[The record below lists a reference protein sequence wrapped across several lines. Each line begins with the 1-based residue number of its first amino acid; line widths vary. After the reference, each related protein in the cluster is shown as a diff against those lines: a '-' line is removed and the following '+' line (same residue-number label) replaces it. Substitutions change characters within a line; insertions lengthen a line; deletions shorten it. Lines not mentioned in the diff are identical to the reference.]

1 MDKDLINSIINELDE
16 TRLQNICKTIKVKIP
31 GFRSTQKYP
40 KLLMLPNLLK
50 KRSEVFNYLKE
61 LSYNSEERK
70 EFQGKDIVEIES
82 LIDIRNRKK
91 TIEQIIYLATQDTL
105 ECKNLANE
113 IIDKLREEDNNI
125 DDNIINEEE
134 KNIEE
139 LNEIISIQKTDE
151 SELLSF
157 NGKSMEIEN
166 EKNYDSTIDDKKI
179 INKYIVEVEEK
190 NGFYNIYPLFKVEE
204 DRLIKV
210 QEEDYPDYGNINV
223 NPWSEFSKK
232 DYNFISP
239 LWICKFDEK
248 QLEETINKTK
258 FKIDGDKL
266 IKNNSIYSIN
276 NEGIYEIVELLEDNS
291 NVEELICNDKIEIR
305 NKPMSKKIYI
315 KDSNYVY
322 GPFGYIQNDRGG
334 GYYLDRK
341 DSNYIIEKYSLK
353 DNKSYLNISEIESPC
368 NNYNNSYVTVVYF
381 HNKKNLISEKIDI
394 ISNEELVNELK
405 KTIRNKN
412 TNYSRNEVEEIRKN
426 INSIINNSLSEQRR
440 NRLNNLI
447 YQNEITDSFIE
458 NDLIEIIGSLL
469 EGKETKE
476 FIAKKILSEHE
487 ILRKL
492 QNVELVQSEIES
504 KNKDLDNVKQE
515 LEDTKQKLEKMQVE
529 INDAKNKNIQE
540 AIEKNQF
547 EIKQM
552 TDKKESMEKE
562 IEELTQKYESCK
574 EIDLRHK
581 EIEELKKKAKEEEDN
596 YNVFSRK
603 NQNMKNEAEKIEKE
617 IREKLESATSIS
629 NYSNIAFDGMIAN
642 EMLESAAKWSKEK
655 YIESFENSI
664 ASKEKVEN
672 VIKVKSFEE
681 NNAIDYIYNKITQNR
696 DYSRNDVINIMIC
709 LTQGFLTVFAGEPG
723 VGKTSICNIIAKTL
737 GLSNK
742 NSDYNRFTEI
752 SVEKGWTSKRDLIG
766 YYNPLTKSFDKNNGD
781 LFKAF
786 NILHQE
792 YTRGIN
798 DFPYYVLLDEANL
811 SSMEHYWADFMNVCD
826 LDKENRKINLGED
839 YIYDIPKTLRFLATI
854 NYDHTTETLSPRLI
868 DRAWIILLEVNNFDS
883 FLYNYEEEKISDG
896 IIMFKDLEKCFSYYE
911 LIEEFRNPMYEELE
925 EIYKIFKENN
935 ISVSPRVDNM
945 INRYLKVACKLFE
958 KTESTAREFVALDYA
973 VAQKLLPKINGY
985 GDEYR
990 KFLKDIEE
998 KFNENNMM
1006 RCKNIIDKIIK
1017 KGDANMQYYQF
1028 FA

>member
-1 MDKDLINSIINELDE
+1 
-16 TRLQNICKTIKVKIP
+16 
-31 GFRSTQKYP
+31 
-40 KLLMLPNLLK
+40 ML
-50 KRSEVFNYLKE
+50 SVH
-61 LSYNSEERK
+61 
-70 EFQGKDIVEIES
+70 
-82 LIDIRNRKK
+82 
-91 TIEQIIYLATQDTL
+91 
-105 ECKNLANE
+105 
-113 IIDKLREEDNNI
+113 
-125 DDNIINEEE
+125 
-134 KNIEE
+134 
-139 LNEIISIQKTDE
+139 
-151 SELLSF
+151 
-157 NGKSMEIEN
+157 GKSMEIEN
-166 EKNYDSTIDDKKI
+166 EKNYDNMMEDKKI

-210 QEEDYPDYGNINV
+210 QEQDYPDYGNINV

-239 LWICKFDEK
+239 LWICKFEEN

-266 IKNNSIYSIN
+266 IKNNNIYSIN
-276 NEGIYEIVELLEDNS
+276 NEGIYEIVELLEDNP
-291 NVEELICNDKIEIR
+291 NVEELICSDKIEIK
-305 NKPMSKKIYI
+305 NKPISKKIYI

-322 GPFGYIQNDRGG
+322 GPFGYTQNERGG
-334 GYYLDRK
+334 GYYLDKR

-381 HNKKNLISEKIDI
+381 HNKKNLIYEKIDI
-394 ISNEELVNELK
+394 ISNEELLNELK

-412 TNYSRNEVEEIRKN
+412 TNYSRNEIEEIRKN

-440 NRLNNLI
+440 NRLKNLI
-447 YQNEITDSFIE
+447 YENEITDSFIE

-504 KNKDLDNVKQE
+504 KNKELDNIKQE
-515 LEDTKQKLEKMQVE
+515 LEETKQKLEKMQVE

-562 IEELTQKYESCK
+562 IEELTQKYESCR

-581 EIEELKKKAKEEEDN
+581 KIEELKKKAKEEEDN
-596 YNVFSRK
+596 YNVFNRK
-603 NQNMKNEAEKIEKE
+603 KVEMKNEVDNIERQ
-617 IREKLESATSIS
+617 IREKLESALSK
-629 NYSNIAFDGMIAN
+629 YPDIAFDGMIAN
-642 EMLESAAKWSKEK
+642 EMLESAAKWSRKK
-655 YIESFENSI
+655 YIESFENAI
-664 ASKEKVEN
+664 ASKENVEKA
-672 VIKVKSFEE
+672 IKVKSFEDDNIIE
-681 NNAIDYIYNKITQNR
+681 YIYNRVKRYR

-723 VGKTSICNIIAKTL
+723 VGKTSICNIIAKIL
-737 GLSNK
+737 GLFNQ
-742 NSDYNRFTEI
+742 NSDYNRFEEI

-781 LFKAF
+781 IFKAF

-792 YTRGIN
+792 HIRGIN
-798 DFPYYVLLDEANL
+798 DFSYYILLDEANL

-839 YIYDIPKTLRFLATI
+839 YIYYIPKTLRFLATI

-868 DRAWIILLEVNNFDS
+868 DRAWIVLLEVNNYDS
-883 FLYNYEEEKISDG
+883 VLTDYEEQITSDE
-896 IIMFKDLEKCFSYYE
+896 IVMFKDLEKCFLDYE
-911 LIEEFRNPMYEELE
+911 LEKELPNQMYKELD
-925 EIYKIFKENN
+925 EIYIMFKENN
-935 ISVSPRVDNM
+935 ISVSPRIDNM
-945 INRYLKVACKLFE
+945 IKRYLKVACKLFE

-973 VAQKLLPKINGY
+973 VAQKLLPKVSGY

-990 KFLKDIEE
+990 KFLKDTEE
-998 KFNENNMM
+998 KFDKNNMM
-1006 RCKNIIDKIIK
+1006 KCKNIIDKIIK

>member
-1 MDKDLINSIINELDE
+1 
-16 TRLQNICKTIKVKIP
+16 
-31 GFRSTQKYP
+31 
-40 KLLMLPNLLK
+40 
-50 KRSEVFNYLKE
+50 
-61 LSYNSEERK
+61 
-70 EFQGKDIVEIES
+70 
-82 LIDIRNRKK
+82 
-91 TIEQIIYLATQDTL
+91 
-105 ECKNLANE
+105 
-113 IIDKLREEDNNI
+113 
-125 DDNIINEEE
+125 
-134 KNIEE
+134 
-139 LNEIISIQKTDE
+139 
-151 SELLSF
+151 
-157 NGKSMEIEN
+157 MEIEN
-166 EKNYDSTIDDKKI
+166 EKNYDNMMEDKKI

-210 QEEDYPDYGNINV
+210 QEQDYPDYGNINV

-239 LWICKFDEK
+239 LWICKFEEN

-266 IKNNSIYSIN
+266 IKNNNIYSIN
-276 NEGIYEIVELLEDNS
+276 NEGIYEIVELLEDNP
-291 NVEELICNDKIEIR
+291 NVEELICSDKIEIK
-305 NKPMSKKIYI
+305 NKPISKKIYI

-322 GPFGYIQNDRGG
+322 GPFGYTQNERGG
-334 GYYLDRK
+334 GYYLDKR

-381 HNKKNLISEKIDI
+381 HNKKNLIYEKIDI
-394 ISNEELVNELK
+394 ISNEELLNELK

-412 TNYSRNEVEEIRKN
+412 TNYSRNEIEEIRKN

-440 NRLNNLI
+440 NRLKNLI
-447 YQNEITDSFIE
+447 YENEITDSFIE

-504 KNKDLDNVKQE
+504 KNKELDNIKQE
-515 LEDTKQKLEKMQVE
+515 LEETKQKLEKMQVE

-562 IEELTQKYESCK
+562 IEELTQKYESCR

-581 EIEELKKKAKEEEDN
+581 KIEELKKKAKEEEDN
-596 YNVFSRK
+596 YNVFNRK
-603 NQNMKNEAEKIEKE
+603 KVEMKNEVDNIERQ
-617 IREKLESATSIS
+617 IREKLESALSK
-629 NYSNIAFDGMIAN
+629 YPDIAFDGMIAN
-642 EMLESAAKWSKEK
+642 EMLESAAKWSRKK
-655 YIESFENSI
+655 YIESFENAI
-664 ASKEKVEN
+664 ASKENVEKA
-672 VIKVKSFEE
+672 IKVKSFEDDNIIE
-681 NNAIDYIYNKITQNR
+681 YIYNRVKRYR

-723 VGKTSICNIIAKTL
+723 VGKTSICNIIAKIL
-737 GLSNK
+737 GLFNQ
-742 NSDYNRFTEI
+742 NSDYNRFEEI

-781 LFKAF
+781 IFKAF

-792 YTRGIN
+792 HIRGIN
-798 DFPYYVLLDEANL
+798 DFSYYILLDEANL

-839 YIYDIPKTLRFLATI
+839 YIYYIPKTLRFLATI

-868 DRAWIILLEVNNFDS
+868 DRAWIVLLEVNNYDS
-883 FLYNYEEEKISDG
+883 VLTDYEEQITSDE
-896 IIMFKDLEKCFSYYE
+896 IVMFKDLEKCFLDYE
-911 LIEEFRNPMYEELE
+911 LEKELPNQMYKELD
-925 EIYKIFKENN
+925 EIYIMFKENN
-935 ISVSPRVDNM
+935 ISVSPRIDNM
-945 INRYLKVACKLFE
+945 IKRYLKVACKLFE

-973 VAQKLLPKINGY
+973 VAQKLLPKVSGY

-990 KFLKDIEE
+990 KFLKDTEE
-998 KFNENNMM
+998 KFDKNNMM
-1006 RCKNIIDKIIK
+1006 KCKNIIDKIIK

>member
-1 MDKDLINSIINELDE
+1 MEKDLINLIINELDE

-50 KRSEVFNYLKE
+50 KRTDVFNYLKE
-61 LSYNSEERK
+61 LSDNSEERK

-91 TIEQIIYLATQDTL
+91 TIEQVIYLVTQDTL
-105 ECKNLANE
+105 EYTNLANE
-113 IIDKLREEDNNI
+113 IIDKLKQEDNTI
-125 DDNIINEEE
+125 DNNIINEEE

-139 LNEIISIQKTDE
+139 LNQIISIKKTDE
-151 SELLSF
+151 SELLSVH
-157 NGKSMEIEN
+157 GKSMEIEN
-166 EKNYDSTIDDKKI
+166 EKNYDNMMEDKKI

-210 QEEDYPDYGNINV
+210 QEQDYPDYGNINV

-239 LWICKFDEK
+239 LWICKFEEN

-266 IKNNSIYSIN
+266 IKNNNIYSIN
-276 NEGIYEIVELLEDNS
+276 NEGIYEIVELLEDNP
-291 NVEELICNDKIEIR
+291 NVEELICSDKIEIK
-305 NKPMSKKIYI
+305 NKPISKKIYI

-322 GPFGYIQNDRGG
+322 GPFGYTQNERGG
-334 GYYLDRK
+334 GYYLDKR

-381 HNKKNLISEKIDI
+381 HNKKNLIYEKIDI
-394 ISNEELVNELK
+394 ISNEELLNELK

-412 TNYSRNEVEEIRKN
+412 TNYSRNEIEEIRKN

-440 NRLNNLI
+440 NRLKNLI
-447 YQNEITDSFIE
+447 YENEITDSFIE

-504 KNKDLDNVKQE
+504 KNKELDNIKQE
-515 LEDTKQKLEKMQVE
+515 LEETKQKLEKMQVE

-562 IEELTQKYESCK
+562 IEELTQKYESCR

-581 EIEELKKKAKEEEDN
+581 KIEELKKKAKEEEDN
-596 YNVFSRK
+596 YNVFNRK
-603 NQNMKNEAEKIEKE
+603 KVEMKNEVDNIERQ
-617 IREKLESATSIS
+617 IREKLESALSK
-629 NYSNIAFDGMIAN
+629 YPDIAFDGMIAN
-642 EMLESAAKWSKEK
+642 EMLESAAKWSRKK
-655 YIESFENSI
+655 YIESFENAI
-664 ASKEKVEN
+664 ASKENVEKA
-672 VIKVKSFEE
+672 IKVKSFEDDNIIE
-681 NNAIDYIYNKITQNR
+681 YIYNRVKRYR

-723 VGKTSICNIIAKTL
+723 VGKTSICNIIAKIL
-737 GLSNK
+737 GLFNQ
-742 NSDYNRFTEI
+742 NSDYNRFEEI

-781 LFKAF
+781 IFKAF

-792 YTRGIN
+792 HIRGIN
-798 DFPYYVLLDEANL
+798 DFSYYILLDEANL

-839 YIYDIPKTLRFLATI
+839 YIYYIPKTLRFLATI

-868 DRAWIILLEVNNFDS
+868 DRAWIVLLEVNNYDS
-883 FLYNYEEEKISDG
+883 VLTDYEEQITSDE
-896 IIMFKDLEKCFSYYE
+896 IVMFKDLEKCFLDYE
-911 LIEEFRNPMYEELE
+911 LEKELPNQMYKELD
-925 EIYKIFKENN
+925 EIYIMFKENN
-935 ISVSPRVDNM
+935 ISVSPRIDNM
-945 INRYLKVACKLFE
+945 IKRYLKVACKLFE

-973 VAQKLLPKINGY
+973 VAQKLLPKVSGY

-990 KFLKDIEE
+990 KFLKDTEE
-998 KFNENNMM
+998 KFDKNNMM
-1006 RCKNIIDKIIK
+1006 KCKNIIDKIIK

>member
-1 MDKDLINSIINELDE
+1 MEKDLINLIINELDE

-50 KRSEVFNYLKE
+50 KRTDVFNYLKE
-61 LSYNSEERK
+61 LSDNSEERK

-91 TIEQIIYLATQDTL
+91 TIEQVIYLVTQETL
-105 ECKNLANE
+105 EYTNLANE
-113 IIDKLREEDNNI
+113 IIDKLKQEDNTI
-125 DDNIINEEE
+125 DNNIINEEE

-139 LNEIISIQKTDE
+139 LNQIISIKKTDE
-151 SELLSF
+151 SELLSVH
-157 NGKSMEIEN
+157 GKSMEIEN
-166 EKNYDSTIDDKKI
+166 EKNYDNMMEDKKI

-210 QEEDYPDYGNINV
+210 QEQDYPDYGNINV

-239 LWICKFDEK
+239 LWICKFEEN

-266 IKNNSIYSIN
+266 IKNNNIYSIN
-276 NEGIYEIVELLEDNS
+276 NEGIYEIVELLEDNP
-291 NVEELICNDKIEIR
+291 NVEELICSDKIEIK
-305 NKPMSKKIYI
+305 NKPISKKIYI

-322 GPFGYIQNDRGG
+322 GPFGYIQNERGG
-334 GYYLDRK
+334 GYYLDKR

-381 HNKKNLISEKIDI
+381 HNKKNLIYEKIDI
-394 ISNEELVNELK
+394 ISNEELLNELK

-412 TNYSRNEVEEIRKN
+412 TNYSRNEIEEIRKN

-440 NRLNNLI
+440 NRLKNLI
-447 YQNEITDSFIE
+447 YENEITDSFIE

-504 KNKDLDNVKQE
+504 KNKELDNIKQE
-515 LEDTKQKLEKMQVE
+515 LEETKQKLEKMQVE

-562 IEELTQKYESCK
+562 IEELTQKYESCR

-581 EIEELKKKAKEEEDN
+581 KIEELKKKAKEEEDN
-596 YNVFSRK
+596 YNVFNRK
-603 NQNMKNEAEKIEKE
+603 KVEMKNEVDNIERQ
-617 IREKLESATSIS
+617 IREKLESALSK
-629 NYSNIAFDGMIAN
+629 YPDIAFDGMIAN
-642 EMLESAAKWSKEK
+642 EMLESAAKWSRKK
-655 YIESFENSI
+655 YIESFENAI
-664 ASKEKVEN
+664 ASKENVEKA
-672 VIKVKSFEE
+672 IKVKSFEDDNIIE
-681 NNAIDYIYNKITQNR
+681 YIYNRVKRYR

-723 VGKTSICNIIAKTL
+723 VGKTSICNIIAKIL
-737 GLSNK
+737 GLFNQ
-742 NSDYNRFTEI
+742 NSDYNRFEEI

-781 LFKAF
+781 IFKAF

-792 YTRGIN
+792 HIRGIN
-798 DFPYYVLLDEANL
+798 DFSYYILLDEANL

-839 YIYDIPKTLRFLATI
+839 YIYYIPKTLRFLATI

-868 DRAWIILLEVNNFDS
+868 DRAWIVLLEVNNYDS
-883 FLYNYEEEKISDG
+883 VLTDYEEQITSDE
-896 IIMFKDLEKCFSYYE
+896 IVMFKDLEKCFLDYE
-911 LIEEFRNPMYEELE
+911 LEKELPNQMYKELD
-925 EIYKIFKENN
+925 EIYIMFKENN
-935 ISVSPRVDNM
+935 ISVSPRIDNM
-945 INRYLKVACKLFE
+945 IKRYLKVACELFE

-973 VAQKLLPKINGY
+973 VAQKLLPKVSGY

-990 KFLKDIEE
+990 KFLKDTEE
-998 KFNENNMM
+998 KFDKNNMM
-1006 RCKNIIDKIIK
+1006 KCKNIIDKIIK

>member
-1 MDKDLINSIINELDE
+1 MSD
-16 TRLQNICKTIKVKIP
+16 
-31 GFRSTQKYP
+31 
-40 KLLMLPNLLK
+40 
-50 KRSEVFNYLKE
+50 
-61 LSYNSEERK
+61 NSEERK

-91 TIEQIIYLATQDTL
+91 TIEQVIYLVTQDTL
-105 ECKNLANE
+105 EYTNLANE
-113 IIDKLREEDNNI
+113 IIDKLKQEDNTI
-125 DDNIINEEE
+125 DNNIINEEE

-139 LNEIISIQKTDE
+139 LNQIISIKKTDE
-151 SELLSF
+151 SELLSVH
-157 NGKSMEIEN
+157 GKSMEIEN
-166 EKNYDSTIDDKKI
+166 EKNYDNMMEDKKI

-210 QEEDYPDYGNINV
+210 QEQDYPDYGNINV

-239 LWICKFDEK
+239 LWICKFEEN

-266 IKNNSIYSIN
+266 IKNNNIYSIN
-276 NEGIYEIVELLEDNS
+276 NEGIYEIVELLEDNP
-291 NVEELICNDKIEIR
+291 NVEELICSDKIEIK
-305 NKPMSKKIYI
+305 NKPISKKIYI

-322 GPFGYIQNDRGG
+322 GPFGYTQNERGG
-334 GYYLDRK
+334 GYYLDKR

-381 HNKKNLISEKIDI
+381 HNKKNLIYEKIDI
-394 ISNEELVNELK
+394 ISNEELLNELK

-412 TNYSRNEVEEIRKN
+412 TNYSRNEIEEIRKN

-440 NRLNNLI
+440 NRLKNLI
-447 YQNEITDSFIE
+447 YENEITDSFIE

-504 KNKDLDNVKQE
+504 KNKELDNIKQE
-515 LEDTKQKLEKMQVE
+515 LEETKQKLEKMQVE

-562 IEELTQKYESCK
+562 IEELTQKYESCR

-581 EIEELKKKAKEEEDN
+581 KIEELKKKAKEEEDN
-596 YNVFSRK
+596 YNVFNRK
-603 NQNMKNEAEKIEKE
+603 KVEMKNEVDNIERQ
-617 IREKLESATSIS
+617 IREKLESALSK
-629 NYSNIAFDGMIAN
+629 YPDIAFDGMIAN
-642 EMLESAAKWSKEK
+642 EMLESAAKWSRKK
-655 YIESFENSI
+655 YIESFENAI
-664 ASKEKVEN
+664 ASKENVEKA
-672 VIKVKSFEE
+672 IKVKSFEDDNIIE
-681 NNAIDYIYNKITQNR
+681 YIYNRVKRYR

-723 VGKTSICNIIAKTL
+723 VGKTSICNIIAKIL
-737 GLSNK
+737 GLFNQ
-742 NSDYNRFTEI
+742 NSDYNRFEEI

-781 LFKAF
+781 IFKAF

-792 YTRGIN
+792 HIRGIN
-798 DFPYYVLLDEANL
+798 DFSYYILLDEANL

-839 YIYDIPKTLRFLATI
+839 YIYYIPKTLRFLATI

-868 DRAWIILLEVNNFDS
+868 DRAWIVLLEVNNYDS
-883 FLYNYEEEKISDG
+883 VLTDYEEQITSDE
-896 IIMFKDLEKCFSYYE
+896 IVMFKDLEKCFLDYE
-911 LIEEFRNPMYEELE
+911 LEKELPNQMYKELD
-925 EIYKIFKENN
+925 EIYIMFKENN
-935 ISVSPRVDNM
+935 ISVSPRIDNM
-945 INRYLKVACKLFE
+945 IKRYLKVACKLFE

-973 VAQKLLPKINGY
+973 VAQKLLPKVSGY

-990 KFLKDIEE
+990 KFLKDTEE
-998 KFNENNMM
+998 KFDKNNMM
-1006 RCKNIIDKIIK
+1006 KCKNIIDKIIK

>member
-1 MDKDLINSIINELDE
+1 MDKDLINLIINELDE
-16 TRLQNICKTIKVKIP
+16 VRLQSICKTIKVKIP

-40 KLLMLPNLLK
+40 KSLMLPNLLK
-50 KRSEVFNYLKE
+50 KRTEVFNYLKD
-61 LSYNSEERK
+61 LSDNSEERK
-70 EFQGKDIVEIES
+70 EFQGKNIVEIES

-91 TIEQIIYLATQDTL
+91 TIEQIIYLVTQDTL
-105 ECKNLANE
+105 EYINLANE
-113 IIDKLREEDNNI
+113 IIDKLKQEDNNI
-125 DDNIINEEE
+125 DYNIINEKE

-139 LNEIISIQKTDE
+139 LNQIISIQKTDE
-151 SELLSF
+151 GELLSVHD
-157 NGKSMEIEN
+157 KSMEIEN
-166 EKNYDSTIDDKKI
+166 EKNYDNMMNSKKI

-190 NGFYNIYPLFKVEE
+190 NGFYNIYPLFKVEQ

-210 QEEDYPDYGNINV
+210 QEQDYPDYGNINV

-239 LWICKFDEK
+239 LWICKFAEN

-266 IKNNSIYSIN
+266 IKSNSIYSIN
-276 NEGIYEIVELLEDNS
+276 NDGIYEVVELLEDNS
-291 NVEELICNDKIEIR
+291 NVEELICNDKIEIK
-305 NKPMSKKIYI
+305 NKPISKKIYI

-322 GPFGYIQNDRGG
+322 GPFGYTQNDRSG
-334 GYYLDRK
+334 GYYLDKK
-341 DSNYIIEKYSLK
+341 DSNYIIEKYSMK
-353 DNKSYLNISEIESPC
+353 DNKSYLNINEIENPC
-368 NNYNNSYVTVVYF
+368 NNYNNSYITVVYF
-381 HNKKNLISEKIDI
+381 HNKKNLISEKIDV
-394 ISNEELVNELK
+394 ISNEELLNELK

-412 TNYSRNEVEEIRKN
+412 TNYSRNEIEEIRKN

-440 NRLNNLI
+440 NRLKNLI
-447 YQNEITDSFIE
+447 YDNEITDIFIE

-492 QNVELVQSEIES
+492 QNVELVQSEIDN
-504 KNKDLDNVKQE
+504 KNKDLEDIKQE

-540 AIEKNQF
+540 AIEKNQS

-581 EIEELKKKAKEEEDN
+581 KIEELKKKAKEEEDN
-596 YNVFSRK
+596 YNVFNRK
-603 NQNMKNEAEKIEKE
+603 KVEMKNEVDNIERQ
-617 IREKLESATSIS
+617 IREKLESALSK
-629 NYSNIAFDGMIAN
+629 YPDIAFDGMIAN
-642 EMLESAAKWSKEK
+642 EMLESAAKWSRKK
-655 YIESFENSI
+655 YIESFENAI
-664 ASKEKVEN
+664 ASKENVEKA
-672 VIKVKSFEE
+672 IKVKSFEE
-681 NNAIDYIYNKITQNR
+681 DNIIEYIYNKVNRYR

-709 LTQGFLTVFAGEPG
+709 VTQGFLTVFAGEPG
-723 VGKTSICNIIAKTL
+723 VGKTSICNIIAKIL
-737 GLSNK
+737 GLFNQNSN
-742 NSDYNRFTEI
+742 YNRFEEI

-766 YYNPLTKSFDKNNGD
+766 YYNPLTKSFDKNNGV
-781 LFKAF
+781 LFKVF

-792 YTRGIN
+792 HIRGIN
-798 DFPYYVLLDEANL
+798 DFSYYVLLDEANL

-868 DRAWIILLEVNNFDS
+868 DRAWIVLLEVNNYDS
-883 FLYNYEEEKISDG
+883 TLVDYKEQITSDE
-896 IIMFKDLEKCFSYYE
+896 IVMFKDLEKCFLNYE
-911 LIEEFRNPMYEELE
+911 LEKELPNQMYKELD
-925 EIYKIFKENN
+925 EIYVMFKENN
-935 ISVSPRVDNM
+935 ISISPRIDNM
-945 INRYLKVACKLFE
+945 IKRYLKVACKLFD

-973 VAQKLLPKINGY
+973 VAQKLLPKVNGY
-985 GDEYR
+985 GEEYR
-990 KFLKDIEE
+990 KFLKDTEE
-998 KFNENNMM
+998 KFDKNNMM